1 MIGRLAGRVLE
12 KGMESIVLDVGGVG
26 YDVTCPLT
34 VLQKMPPSGEST
46 SLAIHTHV
54 REDQITLFGFNDAE
68 QRKLFRQLISISG
81 VGPKIGLACLSG
93 MDADALSHAIGQG
106 DAKRLTSIPGL
117 GKRTSERIVL
127 ELRDKVGGL
136 AAARPAQSNALV
148 DLESALKNLGYKPKD
163 VERLTSELA
172 PTSSEM
178 SFEELL
184 REALQRL
191 RPK

>member
-1 MIGRLAGRVLE
+1 MIGRLTGKVAE

-34 VLQKMPPSGEST
+34 VLQEMPPSGEMT

-54 REDQITLFGFNDAE
+54 REDQITLFGFNDAG
-68 QRKLFRQLISISG
+68 QRTLFRHLISISG
-81 VGPKIGLACLSG
+81 VGPKIGIACLSG
-93 MDADALSHAIGQG
+93 MDSDALSRAIGEG

-117 GKRTSERIVL
+117 GKRTSERIIL

-136 AAARPAQSNALV
+136 AAARPAQSNALW
-148 DLESALKNLGYKPKD
+148 DLESALKNLGYRPKD
-163 VERLTSELA
+163 VDRLCGELA
-172 PTSSEM
+172 PTSAEM